1 MKLDNVNFFRGE
13 LMEIKAGNQK
23 PKSYFRELN
32 ILLALIILCIFI
44 TIMNPKFVTPFN
56 LQVVARQIAI
66 YGLIAIG
73 ETLIIIG
80 GGIDL
85 SVGSLVAL
93 TGVLVALFMKNGM
106 DMMVAILA
114 VLIISCL
121 IGLWH
126 AFFVT
131 KLKVPPFIITLGT
144 LTAARGLASVITKG
158 WPIIGLPEKFFF
170 IGQGDLWGIPF
181 PTIILIIFA
190 ILAFFITKYTVLGR
204 NLYAVGGNIEAARLS
219 GIDVDKVRIFT
230 YIFGSFLAGITG
242 IIIASR
248 LSQGQAGVGGGY
260 ELSAIAAAVIG
271 GTSLSGGE
279 GTILGTIIGAS
290 IMSVIYNGLI
300 LLEISSY
307 WHDVV
312 MGLVIVTA
320 VTIDI
325 WRKRKR

>member
-1 MKLDNVNFFRGE
+1 MKIRPNY
-13 LMEIKAGNQK
+13 QK
-23 PKSYFRELN
+23 PKFYFRELN
-32 ILLALIILCIFI
+32 ILLALIVLCIFI
-44 TIMNPKFVTPFN
+44 TIMNPKFITPFN

-66 YGLIAIG
+66 YGLLAIG

-85 SVGSLVAL
+85 SVGSLVAF
-93 TGVLVALFMKNGM
+93 TGVLVALFMKNGIEM
-106 DMMVAILA
+106 ILAILL
-114 VLIISCL
+114 VLLISCL

-126 AFFVT
+126 GLFVT
-131 KLKVPPFIITLGT
+131 KLNVPPFIITLGT

-170 IGQGDLWGIPF
+170 IGQGYLWGIPF
-181 PTIILIIFA
+181 PTVILIVFA
-190 ILAFFITKYTVLGR
+190 VIAFFITKYTVLGR

-219 GIDVDKVRIFT
+219 GIDVDKIRMFT
-230 YIFGSFLAGITG
+230 YVFSSFLAGITG

-320 VTIDI
+320 VTVDI
-325 WRKRKR
+325 WRKRKRK

>member
-1 MKLDNVNFFRGE
+1 
-13 LMEIKAGNQK
+13 
-23 PKSYFRELN
+23 
-32 ILLALIILCIFI
+32 
-44 TIMNPKFVTPFN
+44 
-56 LQVVARQIAI
+56 
-66 YGLIAIG
+66 
-73 ETLIIIG
+73 
-80 GGIDL
+80 
-85 SVGSLVAL
+85 
-93 TGVLVALFMKNGM
+93 
-106 DMMVAILA
+106 
-114 VLIISCL
+114 
-121 IGLWH
+121 
-126 AFFVT
+126 
-131 KLKVPPFIITLGT
+131 
-144 LTAARGLASVITKG
+144 
-158 WPIIGLPEKFFF
+158 
-170 IGQGDLWGIPF
+170 
-181 PTIILIIFA
+181 
-190 ILAFFITKYTVLGR
+190 VLGR

-219 GIDVDKVRIFT
+219 GIDVDKIRMFT
-230 YIFGSFLAGITG
+230 YVFGSFLAGITG

-325 WRKRKR
+325 WRKRKRK

>member
-1 MKLDNVNFFRGE
+1 MK
-13 LMEIKAGNQK
+13 IKSNK
-23 PKSYFRELN
+23 PIKIRKFYFRELN
-32 ILLALIILCIFI
+32 ILIALIVLSVFI
-44 TIMNPKFVTPFN
+44 TVMNPKFITPFN

-66 YGLIAIG
+66 YGLLAIG

-93 TGVLVALFMKNGM
+93 TGVLVALFMKNGI
-106 DMMVAILA
+106 DMIIAIIL
-114 VLIISCL
+114 VLIISSL

-126 AFFVT
+126 GFFVT
-131 KLKVPPFIITLGT
+131 KLNVPPFIITLGT
-144 LTAARGLASVITKG
+144 LTAARGFASVITKG

-170 IGQGDLWGIPF
+170 IGQGYIWGIPF
-181 PTIILIIFA
+181 PTLIFIAFA
-190 ILAFFITKYTVLGR
+190 LLAFFITKYTVLGR

-219 GIDVDKVRIFT
+219 GVDVDKVRIFT
-230 YIFGSFLAGITG
+230 YVFSSFLAGITG

-279 GTILGTIIGAS
+279 GTILGTVIGAS
-290 IMSVIYNGLI
+290 IMSVIHNGLI

-325 WRKRKR
+325 WRKKKR

>member
-1 MKLDNVNFFRGE
+1 
-13 LMEIKAGNQK
+13 
-23 PKSYFRELN
+23 
-32 ILLALIILCIFI
+32 
-44 TIMNPKFVTPFN
+44 
-56 LQVVARQIAI
+56 
-66 YGLIAIG
+66 IG

-93 TGVLVALFMKNGM
+93 TGVLVALFMKNGI
-106 DMMVAILA
+106 DMIIAIIL
-114 VLIISCL
+114 VLIISSL

-126 AFFVT
+126 GFFVT
-131 KLKVPPFIITLGT
+131 KLNVPPFIITLGT

-170 IGQGDLWGIPF
+170 IGQGYIWGIPF
-181 PTIILIIFA
+181 PTLIFIAFA
-190 ILAFFITKYTVLGR
+190 LLAFFITKYTVLGR

-219 GIDVDKVRIFT
+219 GVDVDKVRIFT
-230 YIFGSFLAGITG
+230 YVFSSFLAGITG

-279 GTILGTIIGAS
+279 GTILGTVIGAS
-290 IMSVIYNGLI
+290 IMSVIHNGLI

-325 WRKRKR
+325 WRKKKR

>member
-1 MKLDNVNFFRGE
+1 MKTEKQRKRGFFKE
-13 LMEIKAGNQK
+13 
-23 PKSYFRELN
+23 FN
-32 ILLALIILCIFI
+32 ILIALIVLCVFI
-44 TIMNPKFVTPFN
+44 TLLNPKFITPFN
-56 LQVVARQIAI
+56 LQVIARQVAI
-66 YGLIAIG
+66 YGLLAIG

-93 TGVLVALFMKNGM
+93 TGVLVALFMKNGI
-106 DMMVAILA
+106 DMYISILL
-114 VLIISCL
+114 VLLMSSI

-126 AFFVT
+126 GFFVT
-131 KLKVPPFIITLGT
+131 KLNVPPFIITLGT

-170 IGQGDLWGIPF
+170 IGQGEILGIPF
-181 PTIILIIFA
+181 PLIILIVFT
-190 ILAFFITKYTVLGR
+190 LLSFFITKYTVLGR
-204 NLYAVGGNIEAARLS
+204 NLYAIGGNIEAARLS
-219 GIDVDKVRIFT
+219 GIDVDKIRIYT
-230 YIFGSFLAGITG
+230 YIFGSFLAGVTG

-279 GTILGTIIGAS
+279 GTILGTIIGAT

-320 VTIDI
+320 VTLDI
-325 WRKRKR
+325 WRKKKKP

>member
-1 MKLDNVNFFRGE
+1 MATKTNT
-13 LMEIKAGNQK
+13 QK
-23 PKSYFRELN
+23 RRLYFRELN
-32 ILLALIILCIFI
+32 ILLALFILCAFI
-44 TIMNPKFVTPFN
+44 TIMNPKFITPFN
-56 LQVVARQIAI
+56 LQVVVRQIAI
-66 YGLIAIG
+66 YGLLAIG

-93 TGVLVALFMKNGM
+93 TGVLVALFMKNGI
-106 DMMVAILA
+106 DMIIAIIL
-114 VLIISCL
+114 VLLISCM

-126 AFFVT
+126 GFFVT
-131 KLKVPPFIITLGT
+131 KLNVPPFIITLGT

-170 IGQGDLWGIPF
+170 IGQGYLWGIPF
-181 PTIILIIFA
+181 PTILLIIFA

-204 NLYAVGGNIEAARLS
+204 NLYAVGGNIEAAKLS

-230 YIFGSFLAGITG
+230 YVFGSFLAGITG

>member
-1 MKLDNVNFFRGE
+1 MMK
-13 LMEIKAGNQK
+13 IKN
-23 PKSYFRELN
+23 SRVLRRSIYFRELN
-32 ILLALIILCIFI
+32 ILIALIILSTVI
-44 TIMNPKFVTPFN
+44 TIINPRFLSSFN
-56 LQVVARQIAI
+56 LQIIARQIAI
-66 YGLIAIG
+66 FGLLAIG
-73 ETLIIIG
+73 ETLVIIG

-93 TGVLVALFMKNGM
+93 TGVLVALFMKNGLG
-106 DMMVAILA
+106 VTTSILI
-114 VLIISCL
+114 VLILSSL

-126 AFFVT
+126 GLFVT

-170 IGQGDLWGIPF
+170 IGQGDILGIPF
-181 PTIILIIFA
+181 PLIILIFFA
-190 ILAFFITKYTVLGR
+190 SIAFFITKYSVLGR
-204 NLYAVGGNIEAARLS
+204 QLYATGGNIEAARLS
-219 GIDVDKVRIFT
+219 GIDVDKRRIFT
-230 YIFGSFLAGITG
+230 YVSSSFLAGITG

-279 GTILGTIIGAS
+279 GTILGTLIGAA

-320 VTIDI
+320 VTLDI
-325 WRKRKR
+325 WRKRRRV

>member
-1 MKLDNVNFFRGE
+1 MKIKNVKILRRG
-13 LMEIKAGNQK
+13 I
-23 PKSYFRELN
+23 YFRELN
-32 ILLALIILCIFI
+32 ILFALIVLSVGI
-44 TIMNPKFVTPFN
+44 TIINPRFLSSFN
-56 LQVVARQIAI
+56 LQIIARQVAI
-66 YGLIAIG
+66 FGLLAIG
-73 ETLIIIG
+73 ETLVIIG

-93 TGVLVALFMKNGM
+93 TGVLVALFMKNGLSITIS
-106 DMMVAILA
+106 ILI
-114 VLIISCL
+114 VLLLSSI

-126 AFFVT
+126 GLFVT

-170 IGQGDLWGIPF
+170 IGQGDILGIPF
-181 PTIILIIFA
+181 PLIILIFFA
-190 ILAFFITKYTVLGR
+190 SIAFFITKYSVLGR
-204 NLYAVGGNIEAARLS
+204 QLYATGGNIEAARLS
-219 GIDVDKVRIFT
+219 GIDVDKRRIFT
-230 YIFGSFLAGITG
+230 YISSSFLAGITG

-279 GTILGTIIGAS
+279 GTILGTLIGAA

-320 VTIDI
+320 VTLDI
-325 WRKRKR
+325 WRKRKKY

>member
-1 MKLDNVNFFRGE
+1 
-13 LMEIKAGNQK
+13 
-23 PKSYFRELN
+23 
-32 ILLALIILCIFI
+32 
-44 TIMNPKFVTPFN
+44 
-56 LQVVARQIAI
+56 
-66 YGLIAIG
+66 
-73 ETLIIIG
+73 
-80 GGIDL
+80 
-85 SVGSLVAL
+85 LVAL
-93 TGVLVALFMKNGM
+93 TGVLVALFMKNGI
-106 DMMVAILA
+106 DMYISILL
-114 VLIISCL
+114 VLLFSST

-126 AFFVT
+126 GFFVT
-131 KLKVPPFIITLGT
+131 KLNVPPFIITLGT

-170 IGQGDLWGIPF
+170 IGQGEILGIPF
-181 PTIILIIFA
+181 PLIILIFFT
-190 ILAFFITKYTVLGR
+190 LLSFFITKYTVLGR
-204 NLYAVGGNIEAARLS
+204 NLYAIGGNIEAARLS
-219 GIDVDKVRIFT
+219 GIDVDKIRIYT
-230 YIFGSFLAGITG
+230 YIFGSFLAGVTG

-279 GTILGTIIGAS
+279 GTILGTIIGAT

-320 VTIDI
+320 VTLDI
-325 WRKRKR
+325 WRKKKKP

>member
-1 MKLDNVNFFRGE
+1 MRESLVKTTKRF
-13 LMEIKAGNQK
+13 
-23 PKSYFRELN
+23 YFRELN
-32 ILLALIILCIFI
+32 ILLALIVLSLII
-44 TIMNPKFVTPFN
+44 TIINPRFLTPFN
-56 LQVVARQIAI
+56 LQIIARQVAI
-66 YGLIAIG
+66 FGLLAIG
-73 ETLIIIG
+73 ETLVIIG

-85 SVGSLVAL
+85 SVGSLVAI
-93 TGVLVALFMKNGM
+93 TGVLVALFMKNGI
-106 DMMVAILA
+106 DM
-114 VLIISCL
+114 IISIILVLLISSL

-126 AFFVT
+126 GFFVT
-131 KLKVPPFIITLGT
+131 KLNVPPFIITLGT

-170 IGQGDLWGIPF
+170 IGQGDILGIPF
-181 PTIILIIFA
+181 PLIILIFFA
-190 ILAFFITKYTVLGR
+190 SIAFFVTKYTVLGR
-204 NLYAVGGNIEAARLS
+204 QLYAVGGNIEAARLS
-219 GIDVDKVRIFT
+219 GIDVDNRRIFT
-230 YIFGSFLAGITG
+230 YIVSSFLAGVTG
-242 IIIASR
+242 IIVASR

-279 GTILGTIIGAS
+279 GTILGTIIGAT

-312 MGLVIVTA
+312 MGFVIVTA
-320 VTIDI
+320 VTLDI

>member
-1 MKLDNVNFFRGE
+1 MTVNSNKLKRRF
-13 LMEIKAGNQK
+13 
-23 PKSYFRELN
+23 YFRELN
-32 ILLALIILCIFI
+32 ILLALFILCVFI
-44 TIMNPKFVTPFN
+44 TIMNPKFITPFN
-56 LQVVARQIAI
+56 IQVVVRQIAI
-66 YGLIAIG
+66 YGLLAIG

-93 TGVLVALFMKNGM
+93 TGVLVALFMKNGI
-106 DMMVAILA
+106 DMIIAIIL
-114 VLIISCL
+114 VLLISCM

-126 AFFVT
+126 GLFVT
-131 KLKVPPFIITLGT
+131 KLNVPPFIITLGT

-170 IGQGDLWGIPF
+170 IGQGDILGIPF
-181 PTIILIIFA
+181 PTILLIIFA

-204 NLYAVGGNIEAARLS
+204 NLYAVGGNIEAAKLS

>member
-1 MKLDNVNFFRGE
+1 MKIRPNY
-13 LMEIKAGNQK
+13 QK
-23 PKSYFRELN
+23 PKFYFRELN
-32 ILLALIILCIFI
+32 ILLALIVLCVFI
-44 TIMNPKFVTPFN
+44 TIMNPKFITPFN

-66 YGLIAIG
+66 YGLLAIG

-93 TGVLVALFMKNGM
+93 TGVLVALFMKNGL
-106 DMMVAILA
+106 DMVLA
-114 VLIISCL
+114 MLLVLLISCL

-126 AFFVT
+126 GLFVT
-131 KLKVPPFIITLGT
+131 KLNVPPFIITLGT

-181 PTIILIIFA
+181 PTVILIVFA
-190 ILAFFITKYTVLGR
+190 IIAFFITKYTVLGR

-219 GIDVDKVRIFT
+219 GIDVDKIRMFT
-230 YIFGSFLAGITG
+230 YVFGSFLAGITG

-325 WRKRKR
+325 WRKRKRK

>member
-1 MKLDNVNFFRGE
+1 V
-13 LMEIKAGNQK
+13 
-23 PKSYFRELN
+23 
-32 ILLALIILCIFI
+32 
-44 TIMNPKFVTPFN
+44 
-56 LQVVARQIAI
+56 AI
-66 YGLIAIG
+66 YGLLAIG

-93 TGVLVALFMKNGM
+93 TGVLVALFMKNGI
-106 DMMVAILA
+106 DMYISILL
-114 VLIISCL
+114 VLLMSSI

-126 AFFVT
+126 GFFVT
-131 KLKVPPFIITLGT
+131 KLNVPPFIITLGT

-170 IGQGDLWGIPF
+170 IGQGEILGIPF
-181 PTIILIIFA
+181 PLIILIVFT
-190 ILAFFITKYTVLGR
+190 LLSFFITKYTVLGR
-204 NLYAVGGNIEAARLS
+204 NLYAIGGNIEAARLS
-219 GIDVDKVRIFT
+219 GIDVDKIRIYT
-230 YIFGSFLAGITG
+230 YIFGSFLAGVTG

-279 GTILGTIIGAS
+279 GTILGTIIGAT

-320 VTIDI
+320 VTLDI
-325 WRKRKR
+325 WRKKKKP

>member
-1 MKLDNVNFFRGE
+1 MATKTNT
-13 LMEIKAGNQK
+13 QK
-23 PKSYFRELN
+23 RRLYFRELN
-32 ILLALIILCIFI
+32 ILLALFILCVFI
-44 TIMNPKFVTPFN
+44 TIMNPKFITPFN
-56 LQVVARQIAI
+56 LQVVVRQIAI
-66 YGLIAIG
+66 YGLLAIG

-93 TGVLVALFMKNGM
+93 TGVLVALFMKNGI
-106 DMMVAILA
+106 DMIIAIIL
-114 VLIISCL
+114 VLLISCM

-126 AFFVT
+126 GFFVT
-131 KLKVPPFIITLGT
+131 KLNVPPFIITLGT

-170 IGQGDLWGIPF
+170 IGQGYLWGIPF
-181 PTIILIIFA
+181 PTILLIIFA

-204 NLYAVGGNIEAARLS
+204 NLYAVGGNIEAAKLS

-230 YIFGSFLAGITG
+230 YVFGSFLAGITG